1 MSNASKVAFYLRSAT
16 GNLADLQK
24 QQKTLENN
32 LQRFGFLKS
41 DVSIYEDQQQSGIK
55 YGPDLLRLQQDII
68 NGKINLVFATRMNRI
83 SQSSKGLSNFFKLI
97 TNNQLRFVSVHEN
110 VDSIF
115 WNISG
120 VKNESF

>member
-16 GNLADLQK
+16 GNSADLQK
-24 QQKTLENN
+24 QQKTLENS

-41 DVSIYEDQQQSGIK
+41 DVSFYEDQQKSGMK
-55 YGPDLLRLQQDII
+55 YGSELLRLQNDII
-68 NGKINLVFATRMNRI
+68 NGKINFVFVSRMNRI
-83 SQSSKGLSNFFKLI
+83 SRSSKGLSNFFKLV

-115 WNISG
+115 WNISE
-120 VKNESF
+120 VKNENL

>member
-1 MSNASKVAFYLRSAT
+1 MSNANKVAFYLRSAT

-24 QQKTLENN
+24 QQKILENS
-32 LQRFGFLKS
+32 LQRFCFSKS
-41 DVSIYEDQQQSGIK
+41 DVHSYVDSQQSGMK
-55 YGPDLLRLQQDII
+55 YGPELLRLQNDII
-68 NGKINLVFATRMNRI
+68 NGKINFVFVSRMNRI
-83 SQSSKGLSNFFKLI
+83 SRSSKGLSNFFKLI

-120 VKNESF
+120 VKNENL